1 MDIDYGQPES
11 SPGLGESYYKKYR
24 YKIENIIFIDVLFS
38 TRISQ
43 GFGDK
48 E

>member
-1 MDIDYGQPES
+1 MDINNGQPES

-24 YKIENIIFIDVLFS
+24 YKIENIIFIDVLFF
-38 TRISQ
+38 TKIGQ

>member
-24 YKIENIIFIDVLFS
+24 NKIENIHFIDVLYS
-38 TRISQ
+38 IKISQ
-43 GFGDK
+43 EFGDK

>member
-11 SPGLGESYYKKYR
+11 SLGLGESYYKKYR
-24 YKIENIIFIDVLFS
+24 YKIANIIFIDVLFS
-38 TRISQ
+38 AKIGQ
-43 GFGDK
+43 EFGDK

>member
-24 YKIENIIFIDVLFS
+24 NKIEKITFIDFFTQL
-38 TRISQ
+38 R
-43 GFGDK
+43 
-48 E
+48 